1 MDEAAIRWHNSD
13 MNAPH
18 GTVPTFAL
26 YGETARFPDIAHV
39 ESISDRARGLGWSI
53 APHRHLELHQIL
65 FLGRGRAEVSIDG
78 VRTDLDG
85 PALVNLPPGTVHSFR
100 FADDVEG
107 HVVTLPVPE
116 WPDLFGPQAETAL
129 SWPFAGAVP
138 SDLLVCVEAVTAA
151 HRDTRPHR
159 RLRLLAAVH
168 GLVLAMLDVGGLPSA
183 AASQPDPR
191 VERLR
196 AMAEATPTI
205 RLGVEDCARALGLS
219 PRHLT
224 RLCRAATGGSAQT
237 VLDAAVLREACR
249 LLAYTRLQVAT
260 VGHRLGFDDPS
271 YFTRFF
277 RRHTGLSP
285 RAYRLRFDGG
295 PPGPETTKAPREARG
310 LRNSG

>member
-1 MDEAAIRWHNSD
+1 MDEAAVHWHNSD

-18 GTVPTFAL
+18 VTVPTFAL

-39 ESISDRARGLGWSI
+39 ESISDRARGLDWSI
-53 APHRHLELHQIL
+53 APHRHLELHQVL
-65 FLGRGRAEVSIDG
+65 FLGKGRAEVSVDG
-78 VRTDLDG
+78 VRSRHDG

-100 FADDVEG
+100 FADDVDG
-107 HVVTLPVPE
+107 HVLTLPVPE

-129 SWPFAGAVP
+129 ARPFAGAAP
-138 SDLLVCVEAVTAA
+138 PDLGRSFAAVAAA
-151 HRDTRPHR
+151 HRDGRPHR

-168 GLVLAMLDVGGLPSA
+168 GLVLAVLDSGVLPPA
-183 AASQPDPR
+183 AALQPDPR

-196 AMAEATPTI
+196 AMAEARPTI

-224 RLCRAATGGSAQT
+224 RLCCAATGGSAQT
-237 VLDAAVLREACR
+237 VRDAAVLREACR

-285 RAYRLRFDGG
+285 RAYRVRFDGG
-295 PPGPETTKAPREARG
+295 PPEPETTKAPHDARG
-310 LRNSG
+310 LRKSG